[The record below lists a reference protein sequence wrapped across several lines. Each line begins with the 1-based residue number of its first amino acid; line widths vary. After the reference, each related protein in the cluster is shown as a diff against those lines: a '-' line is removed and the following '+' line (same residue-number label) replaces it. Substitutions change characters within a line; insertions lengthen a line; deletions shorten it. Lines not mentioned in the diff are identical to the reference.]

1 MSPGVL
7 QHSKVTTVDNSSQHI
22 SEQLE
27 ESTRF
32 LRETHEWQMFE
43 EIQMLTTVIQSLHI
57 VHMHWIIV
65 PCPIN
70 MPKDYVSIKNYKK
83 FKPDVAL

>member
-1 MSPGVL
+1 MSPGVPE
-7 QHSKVTTVDNSSQHI
+7 HSKVTTVDNSSQRI
-22 SEQLE
+22 PEQLE

-32 LRETHEWQMFE
+32 LIETHEWQMLE
-43 EIQMLTTVIQSLHI
+43 EIQMLTTVIQSLHT
-57 VHMHWIIV
+57 VHTHRIIV
-65 PCPIN
+65 PRPIN